1 MTIIIIMAMMM
12 MMTMI
17 TRLAATP
24 FKTKDR
30 HCTDAPC
37 LVLYL
42 LALAAWVAVAVV
54 AFMDGEPA
62 QLLYPTDRLVVTAAS
77 QSNTLYLL
85 SFKRQQ
91 DKDLVK

>member
-1 MTIIIIMAMMM
+1 MNSSIIMTMT
-12 MMTMI
+12 MTMI

-62 QLLYPTDRLVVTAAS
+62 QLLYPTDRLVLTITP
-77 QSNTLYLL
+77 QPHLN
-85 SFKRQQ
+85 K
-91 DKDLVK
+91 

>member
-1 MTIIIIMAMMM
+1 MNSNIIITIIMAMAMMM

-62 QLLYPTDRLVVTAAS
+62 QLLYPTDRLVLTITP
-77 QSNTLYLL
+77 QPHLN
-85 SFKRQQ
+85 K
-91 DKDLVK
+91 

>member
-1 MTIIIIMAMMM
+1 MTMTIMLAMM
-12 MMTMI
+12 

-37 LVLYL
+37 LALYL

-62 QLLYPTDRLVVTAAS
+62 QLLYPTDRSVLSVTP
-77 QSNTLYLL
+77 QPHLT
-85 SFKRQQ
+85 K
-91 DKDLVK
+91 

>member
-1 MTIIIIMAMMM
+1 M
-12 MMTMI
+12 
-17 TRLAATP
+17 AATP

-37 LVLYL
+37 LALYL

-62 QLLYPTDRLVVTAAS
+62 QLLYPTDRSVAP
-77 QSNTLYLL
+77 
-85 SFKRQQ
+85 
-91 DKDLVK
+91 

>member
-1 MTIIIIMAMMM
+1 MT
-12 MMTMI
+12 MTMI
-17 TRLAATP
+17 MMLTRLAATP

-37 LVLYL
+37 LALYL

-62 QLLYPTDRLVVTAAS
+62 QLLYPTDRSVVSVTP
-77 QSNTLYLL
+77 QPHLT
-85 SFKRQQ
+85 K
-91 DKDLVK
+91 